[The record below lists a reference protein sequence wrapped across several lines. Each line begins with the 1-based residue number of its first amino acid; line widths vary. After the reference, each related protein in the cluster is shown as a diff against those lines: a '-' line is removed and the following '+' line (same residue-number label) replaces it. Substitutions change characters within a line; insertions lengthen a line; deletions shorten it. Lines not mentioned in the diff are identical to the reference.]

1 MNVKQEVVENL
12 KHYFQK
18 ELRIIDQEIDV
29 NRREINRLTEK
40 QEILKRTR
48 ASLDK
53 LSRDLV

>member
-53 LSRDLV
+53 LSRGLL